1 MKKHFDRY
9 SKRGAIIL
17 VVSTAGLLFELLFKK
32 APDPFLIIMYGL
44 VVLFGLALLIW
55 IKDPAA

>member
-1 MKKHFDRY
+1 MKKHFDRF

-17 VVSTAGLLFELLFKK
+17 AVSTAGLLFEILYKK
-32 APDPFLIIMYGL
+32 TPEPFLIIMYGL
-44 VVLFGLALLIW
+44 VVLLGFALLLW